1 MLQVVAMAFCNL
13 SVDSLLD
20 PCNLINK
27 PNDYKLILILLV
39 AELLKEVKSKAVLG
53 VNDPN
58 EEKAVLL
65 D

>member
-1 MLQVVAMAFCNL
+1 MAFCNL

-20 PCNLINK
+20 PRNLINK

-39 AELLKEVKSKAVLG
+39 AELLKEVESKAVLG